1 MRIQAPKPP
10 DDTQSLP
17 SGVRVISLIAGVI
30 LLVLGWK
37 SLVSDCHLLY
47 KFTHLDSE
55 YRPTPA
61 KILQVKLRRDT
72 NETGDKYYPDVLFEY
87 FIDGKSVWGWRFSYE
102 EEPRRK
108 AYWENRLG
116 RYHPGDA
123 VTAHVNP
130 DDFKDS
136 FIEEKT
142 DSLLRTLI
150 KALVAGGFVVLG
162 GLLFSI
168 PVLAFLNNLI
178 RGKRS

>member
-1 MRIQAPKPP
+1 MRIQAPKSP

-17 SGVRVISLIAGVI
+17 SGVRLISLIAGVI

-37 SLVSDCHLLY
+37 SLVPDCRLLY
-47 KFTHLDSE
+47 KLTHLDSV
-55 YRPTPA
+55 YRPIPA
-61 KILQVKLRRDT
+61 KILQMKLRRDT
-72 NETGDKYYPDVLFEY
+72 IETGDKYYPDVLFEY

-102 EEPRRK
+102 EEPRHK
-108 AYWENRLG
+108 SYWEKRLAS
-116 RYHPGDA
+116 YHTGDS
-123 VTAHVNP
+123 VTAHVNT

-162 GLLFSI
+162 GLLFCI
-168 PVLAFLNNLI
+168 PVLAFLNNLM
-178 RGKRS
+178 RGKRA